1 MNQFKSP
8 IANGLCL
15 LALIGSLTPPIPS
28 TLFAQSLPLK
38 GAGGSSLP
46 LKGAGGA
53 SLMVV
58 NTTGGNATAFPTNE
72 IDSVVFTEE
81 GSESTPAAAKIRM
94 RRNIVFLGHS
104 IWRNDN
110 YLVTYKSSGTFVTPF
125 TGVFRARGYQTLL
138 QEVFDFPSVASPGPD
153 GGYSGYS
160 LGGTSATDSKSIA
173 VVARQQDNGWP
184 QVQNA
189 IWTIDFITNDFKR
202 NIPLGTP
209 GDYKN
214 ATGPATFYGAV
225 RQLYDKIKELSGN
238 DVIIVFSNATKRNNS
253 GYTST
258 SQNTVG
264 CTLADYELALLT
276 CAALNTDWYFVDQN
290 RLSGIT
296 DENLP
301 AVTADGLHLNNLGY
315 TLAVQPWITVLRTL
329 KDK

>member
-1 MNQFKSP
+1 MKPLLTLLF
-8 IANGLCL
+8 CL
-15 LALIGSLTPPIPS
+15 PAYS
-28 TLFAQSLPLK
+28 QS
-38 GAGGSSLP
+38 
-46 LKGAGGA
+46 
-53 SLMVV
+53 MVV
-58 NTTGGNATAFPTNE
+58 NTVEGNSTAYSTNQVE
-72 IDSVVFTEE
+72 SVIFTDDVTEPVLP
-81 GSESTPAAAKIRM
+81 SAKIRIN
-94 RRNIVFLGHS
+94 RSIVFLGHS

-110 YLVTYKSSGTFVTPF
+110 YLVRYQNSGTFVTPF
-125 TGVFRARGYQTLL
+125 TGSFKGIGYQTLL
-138 QEVFDFPSVASPGPD
+138 QEAFDFPAVYSPGPD

-173 VVARQQDNGWP
+173 VVAQQSNNGWP
-184 QVQNA
+184 SVQNA

-202 NIPLGTP
+202 NIPLGSYN
-209 GDYKN
+209 DYKQ

-225 RQLYDKIKELSGN
+225 RQLYEKIRELSGN

-276 CAALNTDWYFVDQN
+276 CAAANTNWYFVDQN

-315 TLAVQPWITVLRTL
+315 KMAVLPWINVLRALT
-329 KDK
+329 DK

>member
-1 MNQFKSP
+1 MKKP
-8 IANGLCL
+8 IRLCPLALLSLLNLLCL
-15 LALIGSLTPPIPS
+15 S
-28 TLFAQSLPLK
+28 AQAQAQDYS
-38 GAGGSSLP
+38 
-46 LKGAGGA
+46 
-53 SLMVV
+53 MVV
-58 NTTGGNATAFPTNE
+58 NTTSGTATSYPTKQIE
-72 IDSVVFTEE
+72 SVVFTEKTTE
-81 GSESTPAAAKIRM
+81 QTPAPEKIQMKRG
-94 RRNIVFLGHS
+94 IVFLGHS

-110 YLVTYKSSGTFVTPF
+110 YLVTYKSSGSFVTPF
-125 TGVFRARGYQTLL
+125 TGVFRGRGYQTLL

-173 VVARQQDNGWP
+173 VVAQQSNNGWP
-184 QVQNA
+184 SVQNA

-202 NIPLGTP
+202 NVPLGTFN
-209 GDYKN
+209 DYKT

-225 RQLYDKIKELSGN
+225 RQLYDKIKELSGEN
-238 DVIIVFSNATKRNNS
+238 VIIVFANALKRNNS
-253 GYTST
+253 NYTST
-258 SQNTVG
+258 SKNTVG

-276 CAALNTDWYFVDQN
+276 CAAFNTNWYFVDQN

-315 TLAVQPWITVLRTL
+315 TMAVQPWITILRTL

>member
-1 MNQFKSP
+1 MRFTK
-8 IANGLCL
+8 L
-15 LALIGSLTPPIPS
+15 LLLS
-28 TLFAQSLPLK
+28 FLPL
-38 GAGGSSLP
+38 AATAAAQQNPRS
-46 LKGAGGA
+46 
-53 SLMVV
+53 MVV
-58 NTTGGNATAFPTNE
+58 NTTDGNATSYLTDE
-72 IDSVVFTEE
+72 I
-81 GSESTPAAAKIRM
+81 ESLTFSDEVTPSPIPSSKIKMKRS
-94 RRNIVFLGHS
+94 IVFLGHS

-110 YLVTYKSSGTFVTPF
+110 YLITYRSSGSFVTPF
-125 TGVFRARGYQTLL
+125 TGVFRGRGYQTLL

-173 VVARQQDNGWP
+173 VVAKQTDNGWP
-184 QVQNA
+184 SIKDA

-202 NIPLGTP
+202 NIPLGTFA
-209 GDYKN
+209 DYKN

-225 RQLYDKIKELSGN
+225 RQLYDKIRELSGD
-238 DVIIVFSNATKRNNS
+238 DVIIVFSNALKRNNS

-264 CTLADYELALLT
+264 CTLADYELAMLT
-276 CAALNTDWYFVDQN
+276 CAAANSNWYFVDQN

-315 TLAVQPWITVLRTL
+315 TLAVQPWISVLRTL
-329 KDK
+329 ADK

>member
-1 MNQFKSP
+1 MRFTK
-8 IANGLCL
+8 L
-15 LALIGSLTPPIPS
+15 LLLS
-28 TLFAQSLPLK
+28 FLPL
-38 GAGGSSLP
+38 AATAVAQQNPRS
-46 LKGAGGA
+46 
-53 SLMVV
+53 MVV
-58 NTTGGNATAFPTNE
+58 NTTDGNATSYLTDQIESLTFSDEVTPPPTP
-72 IDSVVFTEE
+72 S
-81 GSESTPAAAKIRM
+81 SKIKMKRS
-94 RRNIVFLGHS
+94 IVFLGHS

-110 YLVTYKSSGTFVTPF
+110 YLITYRSSGSFVTPF
-125 TGVFRARGYQTLL
+125 TGVFRGRGYQTLL

-173 VVARQQDNGWP
+173 VVAKQTDNGWP
-184 QVQNA
+184 SVKDA

-202 NIPLGTP
+202 NIPLGTFA
-209 GDYKN
+209 DYKN

-225 RQLYDKIKELSGN
+225 RQLYDKIRELSGD
-238 DVIIVFSNATKRNNS
+238 DVIIVFGNALKRNNS

-264 CTLADYELALLT
+264 CTLADYELAMLT
-276 CAALNTDWYFVDQN
+276 CAAANSNWYFVDQN

-315 TLAVQPWITVLRTL
+315 TLAVQPWISVLRTL
-329 KDK
+329 ADK

>member
-1 MNQFKSP
+1 MRFTK
-8 IANGLCL
+8 L
-15 LALIGSLTPPIPS
+15 LLLS
-28 TLFAQSLPLK
+28 FLPL
-38 GAGGSSLP
+38 AATVAAQQNP
-46 LKGAGGA
+46 RT
-53 SLMVV
+53 MVV
-58 NTTGGNATAFPTNE
+58 NTTDGNATSYLTDEIESLTFSDEVTPPPTP
-72 IDSVVFTEE
+72 SSKTKMKR
-81 GSESTPAAAKIRM
+81 S
-94 RRNIVFLGHS
+94 IVFLGHS

-110 YLVTYKSSGTFVTPF
+110 YLITYRSSGSFVTPF
-125 TGVFRARGYQTLL
+125 TGVFRGRGYQTLL

-173 VVARQQDNGWP
+173 VVAKQTDNGWP
-184 QVQNA
+184 SIKDA

-202 NIPLGTP
+202 NIPLGTFA
-209 GDYKN
+209 DYKN

-225 RQLYDKIKELSGN
+225 RQLYDKIRELSG
-238 DVIIVFSNATKRNNS
+238 DGVIIVFGNALKRNNS

-264 CTLADYELALLT
+264 CILADYELAMLT
-276 CAALNTDWYFVDQN
+276 CAAANSNWYFVDQN

-315 TLAVQPWITVLRTL
+315 TLAVQPWISVLRTL
-329 KDK
+329 VDK

>member
-1 MNQFKSP
+1 MKKL
-8 IANGLCL
+8 ILLLLCL
-15 LALIGSLTPPIPS
+15 PAYS
-28 TLFAQSLPLK
+28 QS
-38 GAGGSSLP
+38 
-46 LKGAGGA
+46 
-53 SLMVV
+53 MVV
-58 NTTGGNATAFPTNE
+58 NTVEGNSTAYPTNQVESVTFTEATAEPVQPF
-72 IDSVVFTEE
+72 
-81 GSESTPAAAKIRM
+81 AKTKMKRS
-94 RRNIVFLGHS
+94 IVFLGHS

-110 YLVTYKSSGTFVTPF
+110 YLISYKSSGSFVTPF
-125 TGVFRARGYQTLL
+125 TGVFRGRGYQTLL
-138 QEVFDFPSVASPGPD
+138 GEVFDFPAVYSPGPD

-173 VVARQQDNGWP
+173 VVAGQSNNGWP
-184 QVQNA
+184 NVQNA

-202 NIPLGTP
+202 NIPLGTFD
-209 GDYKN
+209 DYKN
-214 ATGPATFYGAV
+214 ASGPGTFYGAV
-225 RQLYDKIKELSGN
+225 RQLYDKIKALSGN

-276 CAALNTDWYFVDQN
+276 CAAANTNWYFVDQN

-315 TLAVQPWITVLRTL
+315 TMAVQPWISVLRSL
-329 KDK
+329 ADK